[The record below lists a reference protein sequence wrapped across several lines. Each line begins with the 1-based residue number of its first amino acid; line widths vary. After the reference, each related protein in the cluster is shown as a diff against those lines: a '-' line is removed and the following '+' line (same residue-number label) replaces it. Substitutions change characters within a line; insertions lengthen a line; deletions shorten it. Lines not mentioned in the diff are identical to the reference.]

1 MKKFMAFFMIY
12 VLIATGS
19 ALAHSGR
26 TDSSGGHYNRETG
39 EYHYHHGYP
48 AHQHTDGICPYD
60 FDDRTGE
67 TSGSNSDS
75 SSAHV
80 PVVIVPTTDPTPS
93 ATPEAE
99 NDTVKSG
106 MPLPLIVSLPIAFIF
121 SIFAVSALAE
131 KISDFRDKRI
141 QQQRDISSCFTN
153 IVDAYKNCVNR
164 IISLNT
170 SVPQLPEYMM
180 IEDGHITS
188 SGLPCTD
195 IFYATKNGA
204 SYHSKRTC
212 CRNAERIYLPRML
225 ALMPCSK
232 CVKKEPAVIKCY
244 IETNRLLN
252 ELRNVSADI
261 VKLSHQLQNFDKIPD
276 KLLRK
281 AFTDDKERIMFFK
294 KRNEEIKQLRN
305 AVELLQNKYFGII
318 NAAAIQKIKDL
329 NENNSSETSTESENS
344 II

>member
-67 TSGSNSDS
+67 TSVSNSDS

-131 KISDFRDKRI
+131 
-141 QQQRDISSCFTN
+141 
-153 IVDAYKNCVNR
+153 
-164 IISLNT
+164 
-170 SVPQLPEYMM
+170 
-180 IEDGHITS
+180 
-188 SGLPCTD
+188 
-195 IFYATKNGA
+195 
-204 SYHSKRTC
+204 
-212 CRNAERIYLPRML
+212 
-225 ALMPCSK
+225 
-232 CVKKEPAVIKCY
+232 
-244 IETNRLLN
+244 
-252 ELRNVSADI
+252 
-261 VKLSHQLQNFDKIPD
+261 
-276 KLLRK
+276 
-281 AFTDDKERIMFFK
+281 
-294 KRNEEIKQLRN
+294 
-305 AVELLQNKYFGII
+305 
-318 NAAAIQKIKDL
+318 
-329 NENNSSETSTESENS
+329 
-344 II
+344 